1 MNRVIKA
8 TKLTKSEV
16 EAINARIF
24 FNNLK
29 TDTLCWS
36 CMNARDNK
44 EHSCS
49 KFKTGVPVEGSKYE
63 THQGALGEEY
73 NIRECPCFKF
83 EYDRPQ
89 ALKSVVGIIAHWCD
103 VTTRTVWRNP
113 KGWVAMYNKICP
125 ECQIMLADEDE
136 DDEWDDEE

>member
-1 MNRVIKA
+1 MR
-8 TKLTKSEV
+8 
-16 EAINARIF
+16 RI
-24 FNNLK
+24 
-29 TDTLCWS
+29 
-36 CMNARDNK
+36 R
-44 EHSCS
+44 
-49 KFKTGVPVEGSKYE
+49 
-63 THQGALGEEY
+63 GALGEEY

-125 ECQIMLADEDE
+125 ECQITLADEED